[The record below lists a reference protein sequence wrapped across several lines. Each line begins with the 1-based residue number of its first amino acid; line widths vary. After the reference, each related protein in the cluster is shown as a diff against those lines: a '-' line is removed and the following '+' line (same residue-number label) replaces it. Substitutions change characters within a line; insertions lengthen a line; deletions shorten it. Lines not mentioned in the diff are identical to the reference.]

1 MYRQALEIKMNPK
14 QVEAIK
20 KQEKMRK
27 LIETKQKLD
36 SQLNETLMV
45 KEEVDLLEKD
55 AVIYKLVG
63 PLMVQQDLPEVKKTI
78 QDRMTYLKDNIEYSE
93 KAIKAEHTALS

>member
-1 MYRQALEIKMNPK
+1 MNPK

-20 KQEKMRK
+20 KQEKLRK
-27 LIETKQKLD
+27 LVETKQKLD

-55 AVIYKLVG
+55 AIIYKLVG
-63 PLMVQQDLPEVKKTI
+63 PLMVQQELDEVRKTI
-78 QDRMTYLKDNIEYSE
+78 SDRMTYLKDNIEYSE
-93 KAIKAEHTALS
+93 KAIKSEYTSQST

>member
-1 MYRQALEIKMNPK
+1 MNPK